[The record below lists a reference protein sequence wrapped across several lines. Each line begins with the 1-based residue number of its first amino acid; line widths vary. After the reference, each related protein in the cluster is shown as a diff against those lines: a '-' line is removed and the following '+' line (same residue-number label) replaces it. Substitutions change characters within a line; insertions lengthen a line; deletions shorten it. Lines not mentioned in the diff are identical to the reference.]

1 MGWRYRKR
9 IKILPGIHINISKSG
24 ISTNVGVKGASVT
37 FGPNGTHVNT
47 GFPGTGLYRRD
58 RISGSNHPDYS
69 ENRKWYEDTESNS
82 SEENVPKNDFYV
94 VKENGIT
101 EIPTFKS
108 QYYIAFI
115 IALLMPF
122 IGLTL
127 YGFGEWWM
135 FFSCLLVDVVQLL
148 CWSFVI
154 DLNNYHDKHATY
166 KVLRIKN
173 DPVLLKKEILGHT
186 VRCIFSCVLI
196 LTNLFPLFA
205 MSKSFISLYDNVFYS
220 KIGLYYFRQTPY
232 DGGFIV
238 FLMMTF
244 MVLIW
249 GGCSYNEV
257 NIIKR
262 LRNLLREYSHYNSK
276 GASTNIN
283 EEGQMTKH
291 EPESVS
297 INKNETKS
305 ESNFER
311 PLTRDIILG
320 NLVNKE
326 QGTPISSLSSQELSA
341 ILTKSTT
348 PDSKLSSSTISRQEV
363 RDILGNLVKN
373 SSDTELKQTKESLS
387 RPQDDVIV
395 PHDPKRDL
403 ESYHYPTLDL
413 LKKYK
418 DDSLPFID
426 MEEQNANK
434 NRIVDTLRNFG
445 IEISS
450 IKATVGARITLYE
463 ISLAP
468 GVNASKLRGLED
480 DIALALSSHNVHF
493 IIPIPGKGTIGIEVP
508 NIRPSIVSL
517 ESILNTKQF
526 QETTMELPCAIGK
539 IITNEVFMFDLTKAP
554 HILIAGS
561 TGQGKSVALNTMIM
575 SLLYKKHPAEMK
587 LVLMDPYGVELGVYS
602 QIANHFLATLP
613 NESTIVSNSNKA
625 VSTLNGLCKEMEAR
639 YDLLKKAYVRNIK
652 EYNRKFIDR
661 QLNPTIGHRFMPYIV
676 VVIDEYGDFIE
687 EKGQDFETPIVQLA
701 QYARAVGIHM
711 IISTKR
717 PTNDI
722 ITGAI
727 KANFPTRI
735 AFRLPE
741 RIDSQ
746 VILDCDGAEE
756 LLGNGDMLFRA
767 GKSIDCIRVQ
777 CALVDTPEVE
787 RICQFVSQQQG
798 YISPFELPD
807 PYFDD
812 TEYGESHDVDMQH
825 LDPLFEDAA
834 RLIVMTQEGST
845 SLIQRKFAIGYN
857 RAGRLMDQLEKA
869 GIVGAAHGSRP
880 REVLIMDEMSLENL
894 LSQWRA

>member
-1 MGWRYRKR
+1 MVWGSVFFAEFINPLLYKNVFNAGGDHGAY
-9 IKILPGIHINISKSG
+9 IAMVLENNIGKFGLTVILVIVALVFFYIIHQRTTHINEKDGANLTDTNYAEDGEKEKDIDYNTNIVTKCTDGTTKEGTGTTSDTVDNRNNINGEFVEKSG
-24 ISTNVGVKGASVT
+24 
-37 FGPNGTHVNT
+37 
-47 GFPGTGLYRRD
+47 
-58 RISGSNHPDYS
+58 
-69 ENRKWYEDTESNS
+69 E
-82 SEENVPKNDFYV
+82 
-94 VKENGIT
+94 KE
-101 EIPTFKS
+101 
-108 QYYIAFI
+108 
-115 IALLMPF
+115 
-122 IGLTL
+122 
-127 YGFGEWWM
+127 W
-135 FFSCLLVDVVQLL
+135 
-148 CWSFVI
+148 
-154 DLNNYHDKHATY
+154 
-166 KVLRIKN
+166 
-173 DPVLLKKEILGHT
+173 KK
-186 VRCIFSCVLI
+186 
-196 LTNLFPLFA
+196 
-205 MSKSFISLYDNVFYS
+205 
-220 KIGLYYFRQTPY
+220 
-232 DGGFIV
+232 
-238 FLMMTF
+238 
-244 MVLIW
+244 
-249 GGCSYNEV
+249 
-257 NIIKR
+257 
-262 LRNLLREYSHYNSK
+262 
-276 GASTNIN
+276 
-283 EEGQMTKH
+283 
-291 EPESVS
+291 
-297 INKNETKS
+297 
-305 ESNFER
+305 
-311 PLTRDIILG
+311 
-320 NLVNKE
+320 
-326 QGTPISSLSSQELSA
+326 
-341 ILTKSTT
+341 
-348 PDSKLSSSTISRQEV
+348 
-363 RDILGNLVKN
+363 DILY
-373 SSDTELKQTKESLS
+373 
-387 RPQDDVIV
+387 PY
-395 PHDPKRDL
+395 DPKRDL
-403 ESYHYPTLDL
+403 ENYHYPTLDL
-413 LKKYK
+413 LMKYEN
-418 DDSLPFID
+418 DGLPYIN

-613 NESTIVSNSNKA
+613 NESTIVSKSNKA

-727 KANFPTRI
+727 KTNFPTRI

-746 VILDCDGAEE
+746 VILDCDGAED

-777 CALVDTPEVE
+777 CAFVDTPEVN

-857 RAGRLMDQLEKA
+857 RAGRLMDQFEKA

-880 REVLIMDEMSLENL
+880 REVLIMDEKSLENI
-894 LSQWRA
+894 LSQLGF

>member
-1 MGWRYRKR
+1 MGWRFRKR
-9 IKILPGIHINISKSG
+9 IKIFPGFYINISKSG
-24 ISTNVGVKGASVT
+24 LGVNIGPKGANVSI
-37 FGPNGTHVNT
+37 GPNGTYVNT
-47 GFPGTGLYRRD
+47 GIPGTGLYRRD
-58 RISGSNHPDYS
+58 KVDSSKHSSTGIQQETQNYREQEVTPTLSKEEQQYEGLVGSQQNTHQIPVNPEDNHSDFGFGDISMPYD
-69 ENRKWYEDTESNS
+69 
-82 SEENVPKNDFYV
+82 PKKDLEYYRY
-94 VKENGIT
+94 
-101 EIPTFKS
+101 PTF
-108 QYYIAFI
+108 
-115 IALLMPF
+115 
-122 IGLTL
+122 
-127 YGFGEWWM
+127 
-135 FFSCLLVDVVQLL
+135 
-148 CWSFVI
+148 
-154 DLNNYHDKHATY
+154 
-166 KVLRIKN
+166 
-173 DPVLLKKEILGHT
+173 
-186 VRCIFSCVLI
+186 
-196 LTNLFPLFA
+196 
-205 MSKSFISLYDNVFYS
+205 
-220 KIGLYYFRQTPY
+220 
-232 DGGFIV
+232 
-238 FLMMTF
+238 
-244 MVLIW
+244 
-249 GGCSYNEV
+249 
-257 NIIKR
+257 
-262 LRNLLREYSHYNSK
+262 
-276 GASTNIN
+276 
-283 EEGQMTKH
+283 
-291 EPESVS
+291 
-297 INKNETKS
+297 
-305 ESNFER
+305 
-311 PLTRDIILG
+311 
-320 NLVNKE
+320 
-326 QGTPISSLSSQELSA
+326 
-341 ILTKSTT
+341 
-348 PDSKLSSSTISRQEV
+348 
-363 RDILGNLVKN
+363 
-373 SSDTELKQTKESLS
+373 
-387 RPQDDVIV
+387 
-395 PHDPKRDL
+395 
-403 ESYHYPTLDL
+403 DL
-413 LKKYK
+413 LKKY
-418 DDSLPFID
+418 DFDGTTYID

-463 ISLAP
+463 ITLAP

-480 DIALALSSHNVHF
+480 DLALALCSHNVHF

-508 NIRPSIVSL
+508 NTRPCIVTM
-517 ESILNTKQF
+517 ESILNTRQF

-539 IITNEVFMFDLTKAP
+539 TITNEVFMFDLTKAP

-587 LVLMDPYGVELGVYS
+587 LVLMDPYGVEFGVYS

-687 EKGQDFETPIVQLA
+687 EKGQDFEAPIVQLA
-701 QYARAVGIHM
+701 QYARAIGIHM

-727 KANFPTRI
+727 KTNFPTRI

-756 LLGNGDMLFRA
+756 LFGNGDMLFRA
-767 GKSIDCIRVQ
+767 GKSIECIRVQ
-777 CALVDTPEVE
+777 CALVDTPEVD

-812 TEYGESHDVDMQH
+812 TEYGESRDVDMQH
-825 LDPLFEDAA
+825 LDPMFEDAA

-894 LSQWRA
+894 LNQWIN

>member
-37 FGPNGTHVNT
+37 FGPKGTYVNA
-47 GFPGTGLYRRD
+47 GLPGTGLYRRD
-58 RISGSNHPDYS
+58 KVSIPQ
-69 ENRKWYEDTESNS
+69 K
-82 SEENVPKNDFYV
+82 EENTNSFLNYTDSTTEEAGKFNKN
-94 VKENGIT
+94 
-101 EIPTFKS
+101 
-108 QYYIAFI
+108 
-115 IALLMPF
+115 ALKL
-122 IGLTL
+122 IG
-127 YGFGEWWM
+127 G
-135 FFSCLLVDVVQLL
+135 
-148 CWSFVI
+148 
-154 DLNNYHDKHATY
+154 
-166 KVLRIKN
+166 
-173 DPVLLKKEILGHT
+173 VLLFLSIIT
-186 VRCIFSCVLI
+186 LI
-196 LTNLFPLFA
+196 
-205 MSKSFISLYDNVFYS
+205 SFISYLFTADIDQRIIESPMARDVLNSKLEFHNICGGWGAYTSWFFISRCLGYPAFLIPLFFLVVSLKMFGIHMPNLWRCLFSFILIMVWGSVFFAEFINPLLYKNVFNA
-220 KIGLYYFRQTPY
+220 
-232 DGGFIV
+232 GGHHGAYIA
-238 FLMMTF
+238 
-244 MVLIW
+244 MVLENNI
-249 GGCSYNEV
+249 GIFGLTVILAIVAVVFFYIIHQRTTHINEKDSANFTV
-257 NIIKR
+257 TNYAEDGEKDIDD
-262 LRNLLREYSHYNSK
+262 N
-276 GASTNIN
+276 TNIV
-283 EEGQMTKH
+283 TKCTDGT
-291 EPESVS
+291 
-297 INKNETKS
+297 TK
-305 ESNFER
+305 
-311 PLTRDIILG
+311 D
-320 NLVNKE
+320 
-326 QGTPISSLSSQELSA
+326 GTG
-341 ILTKSTT
+341 TT
-348 PDSKLSSSTISRQEV
+348 
-363 RDILGNLVKN
+363 
-373 SSDTELKQTKESLS
+373 SDTVDNRNNINGEFVEESGEKEWKKNILY
-387 RPQDDVIV
+387 PY
-395 PHDPKRDL
+395 DPKRDL
-403 ESYHYPTLDL
+403 ENYHYPTLDL
-413 LKKYK
+413 LMKYEN
-418 DDSLPFID
+418 DGLPYIN
-426 MEEQNANK
+426 MEEQTANK

-539 IITNEVFMFDLTKAP
+539 NITNEVFMFDLTKAP

-727 KANFPTRI
+727 KTNFPTRI

-746 VILDCDGAEE
+746 VILDCDGAED

-777 CALVDTPEVE
+777 CAFVDTPEVN

-812 TEYGESHDVDMQH
+812 TEYGESHDVDIEQA
-825 LDPLFEDAA
+825 D
-834 RLIVMTQEGST
+834 
-845 SLIQRKFAIGYN
+845 
-857 RAGRLMDQLEKA
+857 
-869 GIVGAAHGSRP
+869 
-880 REVLIMDEMSLENL
+880 
-894 LSQWRA
+894 

>member
-37 FGPNGTHVNT
+37 FGPKGTYVNA
-47 GFPGTGLYRRD
+47 GLPGTGLYRRD
-58 RISGSNHPDYS
+58 KVSIPQ
-69 ENRKWYEDTESNS
+69 K
-82 SEENVPKNDFYV
+82 EENTNSFLNYTDSTTEEAGKFNKN
-94 VKENGIT
+94 
-101 EIPTFKS
+101 
-108 QYYIAFI
+108 
-115 IALLMPF
+115 ALKL
-122 IGLTL
+122 IG
-127 YGFGEWWM
+127 G
-135 FFSCLLVDVVQLL
+135 
-148 CWSFVI
+148 
-154 DLNNYHDKHATY
+154 
-166 KVLRIKN
+166 
-173 DPVLLKKEILGHT
+173 VLLFLSIIT
-186 VRCIFSCVLI
+186 LI
-196 LTNLFPLFA
+196 
-205 MSKSFISLYDNVFYS
+205 SFISYLFTADIDQRIIESPMARDVLNSKLEFHNICGGWGAYTSWFFISRCLGYPAFLIPLFFLVVSLKMFGIHMPNLWRCLFSFILIMVWGSVFFAEFINPLLYKNVFNA
-220 KIGLYYFRQTPY
+220 
-232 DGGFIV
+232 GGHHGAYIA
-238 FLMMTF
+238 
-244 MVLIW
+244 MVLENNI
-249 GGCSYNEV
+249 GIFGLTVILVIVALVFFYIIHQRTTHINE
-257 NIIKR
+257 KDGA
-262 LRNLLREYSHYNSK
+262 NLTDTNYAEDGEKDIDDN
-276 GASTNIN
+276 TNIV
-283 EEGQMTKH
+283 TKCTDGT
-291 EPESVS
+291 
-297 INKNETKS
+297 TK
-305 ESNFER
+305 
-311 PLTRDIILG
+311 D
-320 NLVNKE
+320 
-326 QGTPISSLSSQELSA
+326 GTG
-341 ILTKSTT
+341 TT
-348 PDSKLSSSTISRQEV
+348 
-363 RDILGNLVKN
+363 
-373 SSDTELKQTKESLS
+373 SDTVDNRNNINGEFVEESGEKEWKKNILY
-387 RPQDDVIV
+387 PY
-395 PHDPKRDL
+395 DPKRDL
-403 ESYHYPTLDL
+403 ENYHYPTLDL
-413 LKKYK
+413 LMKYEN
-418 DDSLPFID
+418 DGLPYIN
-426 MEEQNANK
+426 MEEQTANK

-613 NESTIVSNSNKA
+613 NESTIVSNSNKV
-625 VSTLNGLCKEMEAR
+625 VSTLNGLCKEMEVR

-727 KANFPTRI
+727 KTNFPTRI

-746 VILDCDGAEE
+746 VILDCDGAED

-777 CALVDTPEVE
+777 CAFVDTPEVN

-880 REVLIMDEMSLENL
+880 REVLIMDETSLENL
-894 LSQWRA
+894 LSQWE